1 MAEALPVANY
11 HIWTV
16 LNFLVPDKVYNGMAN
31 VENTVYHTYKLGIL
45 YKAIATLTSVA
56 PFTNMV

>member
-1 MAEALPVANY
+1 MAEALPVANN

-31 VENTVYHTYKLGIL
+31 KENTVYHTYKLRK
-45 YKAIATLTSVA
+45 YTKR
-56 PFTNMV
+56 